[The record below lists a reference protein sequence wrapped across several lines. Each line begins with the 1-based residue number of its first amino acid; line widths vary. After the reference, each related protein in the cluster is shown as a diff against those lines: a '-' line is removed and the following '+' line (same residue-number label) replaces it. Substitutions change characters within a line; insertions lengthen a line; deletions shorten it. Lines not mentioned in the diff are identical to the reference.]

1 MKYYDKLLTIEDR
14 EGFEVIVDKT
24 WEDISIRDCFD
35 DSCYNIRE
43 MEQQVDR
50 GELDWFILRVRA
62 LIDGHELGSAYLGG
76 CMYEDAR
83 EVLTDGT
90 AEDLI
95 EQAVIEA
102 KQAVYPL
109 LRKLL
114 AINEELER
122 VA

>member
-1 MKYYDKLLTIEDR
+1 
-14 EGFEVIVDKT
+14 
-24 WEDISIRDCFD
+24 
-35 DSCYNIRE
+35 
-43 MEQQVDR
+43 
-50 GELDWFILRVRA
+50 
-62 LIDGHELGSAYLGG
+62 
-76 CMYEDAR
+76 MYEDAR

-114 AINEELER
+114 AINEELES